1 MNVVTA
7 YFERVQRNAY
17 NNRREPKWAI
27 LALGIFMLV
36 LGAVVSVVRHGLYN
50 GRFFFALGLAAVFC
64 AVTEYALRD
73 SPWRWATRV
82 IVFGMWCVS
91 MGIALH
97 W

>member
-1 MNVVTA
+1 MFITE

-17 NNRREPKWAI
+17 YKRREPKWAI
-27 LALGIFMLV
+27 LALGIFMLA

-50 GRFFFALGLAAVFC
+50 GRFEFALGLAAVFC

-73 SPWRWATRV
+73 SPWRWATRGMA
-82 IVFGMWCVS
+82 FGMWATS
-91 MGIALH
+91 MWIALH

>member
-1 MNVVTA
+1 MSAITD

-17 NNRREPKWAI
+17 NRRREPRWEIA
-27 LALGIFMLV
+27 ALGIFLLA
-36 LGAVVSVVRHGLYN
+36 LGAVVSIARHSLSY
-50 GRFFFALGLAAVFC
+50 GRFDFALGLAAIFC

-82 IVFGMWCVS
+82 MTFGMWCLS

>member
-1 MNVVTA
+1 MFISD
-7 YFERVQRNAY
+7 YFENLQRNVY
-17 NNRREPKWAI
+17 NRRGEPRWAI
-27 LALGIFMLV
+27 VAFGIFMLV
-36 LGAVVSVVRHGLYN
+36 LGAVVSVVRHGLYF
-50 GRFFFALGLAAVFC
+50 GRFEFALGLAAVFC
-64 AVTEYALRD
+64 AVTEYALRV

>member
-7 YFERVQRNAY
+7 YFERVQRNDY
-17 NNRREPKWAI
+17 NRQQQPRWAI

-36 LGAVVSVVRHGLYN
+36 LGAVVSVVRHDLHPGT
-50 GRFFFALGLAAVFC
+50 FFFALGLAAVFF

-73 SPWRWATRV
+73 SPWRWVTRV
-82 IVFGMWCVS
+82 IVFGMWSVS

-97 W
+97 L